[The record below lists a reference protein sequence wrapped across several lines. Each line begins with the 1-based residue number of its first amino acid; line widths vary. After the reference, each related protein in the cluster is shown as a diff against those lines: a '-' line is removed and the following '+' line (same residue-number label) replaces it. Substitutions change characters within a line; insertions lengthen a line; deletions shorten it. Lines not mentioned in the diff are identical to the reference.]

1 MLRLERRAV
10 LDLNENCPVKQKSY
24 PINQSKTEYV
34 IIVINKYLLFKSY
47 IVYEISK
54 DSKRFSVKDVT
65 KRQYTRLK
73 FKVEITS
80 SPFGTHEGPELH
92 PKKKYF
98 ISTSYEEFIHT
109 FYVFILYFE

>member
-24 PINQSKTEYV
+24 PLDQSKTEYV
-34 IIVINKYLLFKSY
+34 TIFINKYLLFKSY

-54 DSKRFSVKDVT
+54 DSKCFSVKDVT

-92 PKKKYF
+92 PKKKF
-98 ISTSYEEFIHT
+98 IST
-109 FYVFILYFE
+109 L